1 MIIEILW
8 PRKLHPFIEIITVSI
23 ESLLLMGDGRIPGK
37 DHRIMVIN
45 MYRFFLF
52 FYSARPFKFRRHFVW
67 RESGVDG
74 SPKCLPCEFH
84 ASEAGGNSRV

>member
-23 ESLLLMGDGRIPGK
+23 ESLLLMGDERIPGK

-45 MYRFFLF
+45 MYGFFF
-52 FYSARPFKFRRHFVW
+52 SVRPFKFRRHFVW

-84 ASEAGGNSRV
+84 ASEAGGNSRI